1 MMIARTSLL
10 RRTAFFLA
18 LVLVSGCLSGCFG
31 RGKDPQDETYDPSMD
46 GSLNLGTEA
55 TIDFEIEIET
65 EETTEPTE
73 ESTEPTEETE
83 PEGLEG
89 TVIGDLLNIRSGP
102 GTNYGISGSLKRN
115 DRVLILELKIVDDK
129 LWGRTEDGWV
139 SLNYILLD
147 DPDQVPTVKETLKGI
162 ALEKLKLHE
171 GPGSHY
177 DSTGSIAK
185 DSRLTITETCGK
197 WGKTEKGWVDLED
210 VYIDGTEGPDKPV
223 KGTVTG
229 SEVNLRAD
237 PGTSGTIK
245 GTVKKGDRVEILFQ
259 VKIGNMT
266 WGCTKKGWISMDYV
280 RLDEDARED
289 IVGSWYCY
297 WDIVETNTTISY
309 YSRTYTFKADGT
321 YEFASYIIDIDK
333 ASGAGS
339 YEIYASGSGNYTFD
353 GSELVIGNRA
363 YPAEVQ
369 GKELHITE
377 TKDTYVYVPGD
388 LKDSFEYA
396 KNQHKQDANDPAIVG
411 SWYSQ
416 SEVTSD
422 ISVGTIYEFH
432 ADGTYDRTDFAVG
445 WDGIG
450 YILGASSGTY
460 TFDGNTL
467 EWRYGSYS
475 AEIKNGKLHLTSS
488 GNTDIYSPG
497 GLEEAARE
505 ARSWY
510 DIPDPTESELPSI
523 DPAILG
529 GWYCFQ
535 SESNDLYS
543 YETYTFNANGT
554 YTTKTLYINGSTGS
568 YRADLF
574 GNGTFTFDGSTLIL
588 NNRNQHQLKN
598 GKLHIRYSGVTQE
611 FLPGDID
618 DIIAEVLS
626 MQAETEPT
634 ATEAP
639 VLNSSIFGTWQEL
652 NPCNCTADQLCFGYT
667 GCWTFN
673 SDGTFSGA
681 DQERHYFY
689 TPEGGAV
696 YDDNTPGMGGQLMSG
711 TYTFD
716 GSTLVM
722 TFTDIEWEDLTSPI
736 IETFQ
741 VSISNGHMVM
751 SGRYTSNCYKGNL
764 NEAAARL
771 FG

>member
-1 MMIARTSLL
+1 MMIARTSFL
-10 RRTAFFLA
+10 RRTALCLA
-18 LVLVSGCLSGCFG
+18 LALLLGCLSGCFG
-31 RGKDPQDETYDPSMD
+31 RGKDPQDETYDPDMD
-46 GSLNLGTEA
+46 GTLNLGTEA
-55 TIDFEIEIET
+55 TNDFEIEIET

-73 ESTEPTEETE
+73 ESTEPTEESTEPTEETE
-83 PEGLEG
+83 PEGLKG

-102 GTNYGISGSLKRN
+102 GTGYSINGSLKKN

-210 VYIDGTEGPDKPV
+210 VYIDGTEGPEDPV

-237 PGTSGTIK
+237 PSTSGTIK

-259 VKIGNMT
+259 VKIGTMT

-280 RLDEDARED
+280 QLDEDARED
-289 IVGSWYCY
+289 ILGSWYCY
-297 WDIVETNTTISY
+297 WDITETSKTISY

-339 YEIYASGSGNYTFD
+339 YEVYASGSGNYTFD

-363 YPAEVQ
+363 YPAEVH

-396 KNQHKQDANDPAIVG
+396 KNQHKPDANDPAIVG
-411 SWYSQ
+411 SWYYQ

-422 ISVGTIYEFH
+422 ISIGTIYEFH
-432 ADGTYDRTDFAVG
+432 ADGTYDRHDFRVG

-450 YILGASSGTY
+450 YIEGNYSGTY
-460 TFDGNTL
+460 TYANNTL
-467 EWRYGSYS
+467 VWKYGSYT
-475 AEIKNGKLHLTSS
+475 AEIKNGKLHLTLPE
-488 GNTDIYSPG
+488 GVDVYTPG
-497 GLEEAARE
+497 GLEEAVAE

-510 DIPDPTESELPSI
+510 NITEPT
-523 DPAILG
+523 
-529 GWYCFQ
+529 
-535 SESNDLYS
+535 
-543 YETYTFNANGT
+543 
-554 YTTKTLYINGSTGS
+554 
-568 YRADLF
+568 
-574 GNGTFTFDGSTLIL
+574 
-588 NNRNQHQLKN
+588 
-598 GKLHIRYSGVTQE
+598 
-611 FLPGDID
+611 
-618 DIIAEVLS
+618 
-626 MQAETEPT
+626 ETEPT
-634 ATEAP
+634 ETEPPETQAP
-639 VLNSSIFGTWQEL
+639 VLNSSIFGTWQDMVV
-652 NPCNCTADQLCFGYT
+652 CTSCDSGTCLAFGGYF
-667 GCWTFN
+667 TFN
-673 SDGTFSGA
+673 SDGTFTGL
-681 DQERHYFY
+681 DHEQHYFY
-689 TPEGGAV
+689 TPETGAV
-696 YDDNTPGMGGQLMSG
+696 YDENSPGRGSQELGG

-716 GSTLVM
+716 GSTLVL
-722 TFTDIEWEDLTSPI
+722 TFTYIEWVDLTEPEI
-736 IETFQ
+736 QTWQ
-741 VSISNGHMVM
+741 VSISNGHLVM
-751 SGRYTSNCYKGNL
+751 TGNYTRNFYKGNL

-771 FG
+771 LGG